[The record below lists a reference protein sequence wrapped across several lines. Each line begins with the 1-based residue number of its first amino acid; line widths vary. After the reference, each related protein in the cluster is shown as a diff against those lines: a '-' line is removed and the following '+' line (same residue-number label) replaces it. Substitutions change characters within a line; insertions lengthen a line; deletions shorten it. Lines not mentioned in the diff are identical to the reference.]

1 MEKIGLAL
9 EWFPNID
16 HIPILSGMNE
26 GFFYNEDLELHVMTP
41 VNHEAGIQLASVGK
55 LDFAL
60 TEPIHIPSARAK
72 GLSIVAIGKYF
83 ETGFGIMTAGRDIN
97 SLKDLRGKK
106 IAVSLE
112 THANLI
118 VKAMLHHDSGLALS
132 ENDACIKMEVD
143 AEPLSSSY
151 GVAGS

>member
-9 EWFPNID
+9 EWFPNVD

-60 TEPIHIPSARAK
+60 TEPIHIPSASRLAK

-83 ETGFGIMTAGRDIN
+83 ETGFGIMTVGRDIN
-97 SLKDLRGKK
+97 SLKDSREKK
-106 IAVSLE
+106 IAVSLQ
-112 THANLI
+112 TNANLI
-118 VKAMLHHDSGLALS
+118 VAMSGRMCLRKSGLYS
-132 ENDACIKMEVD
+132 II
-143 AEPLSSSY
+143 
-151 GVAGS
+151 